1 MHIVF
6 NNIHSL
12 LNQNID
18 SIFALLDVFKLLQS
32 LVYMSCN
39 KNMSCQNIRETEQQT
54 SLKHEI
60 FTHCQSKV
68 IAHSLQWSYFSLEE
82 KMKEPDSLSNDI
94 RDKISGYFPSHLF

>member
-1 MHIVF
+1 MMNIVF

-39 KNMSCQNIRETEQQT
+39 KNMSCQNIRETEQQNMK
-54 SLKHEI
+54 SLHIANQKLLLTHYNDLI
-60 FTHCQSKV
+60 FH
-68 IAHSLQWSYFSLEE
+68 
-82 KMKEPDSLSNDI
+82 
-94 RDKISGYFPSHLF
+94 